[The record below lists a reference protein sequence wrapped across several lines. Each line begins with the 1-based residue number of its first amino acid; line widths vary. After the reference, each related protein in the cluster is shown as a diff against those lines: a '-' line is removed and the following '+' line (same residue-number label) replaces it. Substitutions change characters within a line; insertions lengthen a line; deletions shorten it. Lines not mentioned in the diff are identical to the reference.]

1 MPLFEYRCK
10 TCDAKFELLV
20 MGSTTPA
27 CPSCN
32 SKKLEKMLSTFAV
45 NTNSGTT
52 MRETTAGPCGS
63 CGDPRGP
70 GACAWEN

>member
-1 MPLFEYRCK
+1 MPLFEYHCK
-10 TCDAKFELLV
+10 KCDHQFELLV

-27 CPSCN
+27 CPECN

-45 NTNSGTT
+45 NTNGNVAA
-52 MRETTAGPCGS
+52 REAMPGPCGS

-70 GACAWEN
+70 GACAWDN